1 MISKYLNGY
10 VIVIETQEILIKLIC
25 TGCLKVNIKTN
36 LDTIFKKEFW
46 GLGNSIYDIFKI
58 FAIVRLPITSFCIDL
73 YNFF

>member
-10 VIVIETQEILIKLIC
+10 VIVIETQEILIKLIF
-25 TGCLKVNIKTN
+25 TGSLKVNIKTN

-46 GLGNSIYDIFKI
+46 GLGNSIYDNFKI